1 MKKEL
6 DQFNIGK
13 IVNTVGIKGE
23 ITVYPYTDYKERFE
37 ELTWIYV
44 ESEKYTITKVRY
56 KKEMVILKLKG
67 VDTMNQ
73 AETMKNR
80 NLYIDRENGRTLPE
94 DTFFIVDLVGS
105 TVFDEVENE
114 IGILVDVIQNSNTD
128 LYEIKT
134 KDTEKLVL
142 IPVVKQYIEAVDV
155 EQKVIKVK
163 NVAALLDLE
172 NVPNA

>member
-13 IVNTVGIKGE
+13 IVNTVGIRGE
-23 ITVYPYTDYKERFE
+23 VTVYPYTDYKERFE
-37 ELTWIYV
+37 ELPWIYV
-44 ESEKYTITKVRY
+44 EDQKYTITKVRY
-56 KKEMVILKLKG
+56 KKGMVILKLKG

-73 AETMKNR
+73 AETMKNQ

-94 DTFFIVDLVGS
+94 DTYFIKDLIQSIVM
-105 TVFDEVENE
+105 DEGNHEV
-114 IGILVDVIQNSNTD
+114 GILVDVIQNSHTD

-134 KDTEKLVL
+134 KDTGKLVL
-142 IPVVKQYIEAVDV
+142 IPVVKQYIEAVDI